1 MHWRA
6 YGKYNGKGTVFAMKI
21 INKHNFWGVVCTIYA
36 MLSLGKILLEA
47 VFQNVFGNDQKNL
60 LTMFFLSL
68 AATFVLSQYYRFQ
81 KYPLLLC
88 IAVQYMLLIACVML
102 ITWISGRFEPLH
114 EDAYRDMFLSFT
126 IPYAIG
132 VVVYYMSVFYE
143 IKRANQ
149 DLKKIKENNGHDE
162 K

>member
-60 LTMFFLSL
+60 LTMFFYHLRQPLYYHS
-68 AATFVLSQYYRFQ
+68 TTGFSNIRCCSVLRCSICF
-81 KYPLLLC
+81 
-88 IAVQYMLLIACVML
+88 
-102 ITWISGRFEPLH
+102 
-114 EDAYRDMFLSFT
+114 
-126 IPYAIG
+126 
-132 VVVYYMSVFYE
+132 
-143 IKRANQ
+143 
-149 DLKKIKENNGHDE
+149 
-162 K
+162 